1 MNYLNTYQLF
11 DVLAQHLLRTPLGN
25 GGYQDLPSGGG
36 SGDEPESRVK
46 FSLKTKK
53 KKIITLQQ
61 SYGGIPVIRVG
72 EKDVILPE
80 GGIHKRNFNPIFTC
94 SITIKP
100 KWEPNPTDIKSYLA
114 DPTLAPVKPP
124 KVYTFTFSLSQH
136 NLEPVGDKLHT

>member
-1 MNYLNTYQLF
+1 ML

-36 SGDEPESRVK
+36 SGDESESRVK
-46 FSLKTKK
+46 FILKTN

-72 EKDVILPE
+72 EKYVILPE

-100 KWEPNPTDIKSYLA
+100 K
-114 DPTLAPVKPP
+114 
-124 KVYTFTFSLSQH
+124 
-136 NLEPVGDKLHT
+136 